1 MLLKRTLLTLVIV
14 AVVAA
19 LFWVDHRL
27 HTVFGFN
34 LIFLAIVVF
43 SVEEFY
49 DLARQK
55 GYTPYS
61 VWGMFCAGLMVVA
74 DWVGRGPAVPPEVHG
89 MGVAAFVFLCG
100 LFILQGWLRPRKEG
114 LVSMAITAFAI
125 VYIWGLGHFIVRL
138 RYLDPE
144 IIGIRGVLLFVAGVK
159 ATDIMA
165 YLVGSRWGRHRPF
178 PHVSPNKT
186 WEGYVGGFVA
196 SLAVG
201 VFTWWVLFDHRWYW
215 ALVFSAP
222 VSVAAHLG
230 DLAESVIKR
239 SLGAKDSA
247 IRFPGLGGMLD
258 LVDSLLL
265 AGPVAFYVLE
275 QMHVFCVL

>member
-1 MLLKRTLLTLVIV
+1 MLLKRTLFTILIV

-19 LFWVDHRL
+19 LFWIDHRL
-27 HTVFGFN
+27 HTTIGFN

-43 SVEEFY
+43 AVEEFY
-49 DLARQK
+49 DLTRQK

-74 DWVGRGPAVPPEVHG
+74 DWVGYTVPSETHWVG
-89 MGVAAFVFLCG
+89 IVAFVFLCG
-100 LFILQGWLRPRKEG
+100 LFVLQGWLLPRKEG

-125 VYIWGLGHFIVRL
+125 VYVWGLGHFIVRL
-138 RYLDPE
+138 RFLDPE
-144 IIGIRGVLLFVAGVK
+144 VIGIRGVILFVAVVK

-178 PHVSPNKT
+178 PHVSPNKS
-186 WEGYVGGFVA
+186 WEGYIGGFVA
-196 SLAVG
+196 SLGAG
-201 VFTWWVLFDHRWYW
+201 VFTWWILFDHRWYW
-215 ALVFSAP
+215 ALVFSAA

-230 DLAESVIKR
+230 DLGESVIKR
-239 SLGAKDSA
+239 SLDAKDSA
-247 IRFPGLGGMLD
+247 VRFPGLGGMLD

-265 AGPVAFYVLE
+265 GGPVAFYALE
-275 QMHVFCVL
+275 QMHVFGVL

>member
-1 MLLKRTLLTLVIV
+1 MLLKRTVLTIVIV

-19 LFWVDHRL
+19 LFWADHRL
-27 HTVFGFN
+27 HRTVGFN

-49 DLARQK
+49 DLARQR

-61 VWGMFCAGLMVVA
+61 VWGMFCAGLMVAA
-74 DWVGRGPAVPPEVHG
+74 DWVGYTVPSEMHWV
-89 MGVAAFVFLCG
+89 GVVAFVFLCG
-100 LFILQGWLRPRKEG
+100 LFILQGWLLPRREG

-125 VYIWGLGHFIVRL
+125 VYVWGLGHFIVRL

-144 IIGIRGVLLFVAGVK
+144 IIGIRGVLLFVAVVK
-159 ATDIMA
+159 ATDITA

-178 PHVSPNKT
+178 PHVSPNKS
-186 WEGYVGGFVA
+186 WEGYIGGFVA

-201 VFTWWVLFDHRWYW
+201 VLVWWVLFDDRWYW
-215 ALVFSAP
+215 ALAFSAP

-247 IRFPGLGGMLD
+247 VRFPGLGGMLD

-275 QMHVFCVL
+275 QMHIFHVL

>member
-1 MLLKRTLLTLVIV
+1 
-14 AVVAA
+14 
-19 LFWVDHRL
+19 
-27 HTVFGFN
+27 
-34 LIFLAIVVF
+34 
-43 SVEEFY
+43 
-49 DLARQK
+49 
-55 GYTPYS
+55 
-61 VWGMFCAGLMVVA
+61 
-74 DWVGRGPAVPPEVHG
+74 
-89 MGVAAFVFLCG
+89 
-100 LFILQGWLRPRKEG
+100 
-114 LVSMAITAFAI
+114 MAITAFAI

-144 IIGIRGVLLFVAGVK
+144 IIGIRGVLLFVAVVK

-239 SLGAKDSA
+239 SAKRKPCGSLEAFRVWGGCWTWWIPCFLRDRWLFTCSSKCMSSACCSTLVIRNGRTLWKSRFPSA
-247 IRFPGLGGMLD
+247 ISSRRC
-258 LVDSLLL
+258 
-265 AGPVAFYVLE
+265 ACWARTTRT
-275 QMHVFCVL
+275 